1 VQLENFNYYPQ
12 NLQLASR
19 LWPRTVDPVVRK
31 WDVPTVYVFVTIIC
45 SARSRYTM
53 GCFLERIVNN
63 EFSFRPIPS
72 RKSSNSL
79 ENFLTSQKYPE
90 SLESQENVFLLV
102 FLKHFKILK
111 IVTDVCVKRMNY
123 EIITYEKNIFSRRLG
138 DIYEFYNSSR
148 FLYIYI
154 YLRRFAFIT

>member
-1 VQLENFNYYPQ
+1 
-12 NLQLASR
+12 
-19 LWPRTVDPVVRK
+19 
-31 WDVPTVYVFVTIIC
+31 
-45 SARSRYTM
+45 M

-63 EFSFRPIPS
+63 EFWFRPIPS

-123 EIITYEKNIFSRRLG
+123 EIITYEKNI
-138 DIYEFYNSSR
+138 
-148 FLYIYI
+148 
-154 YLRRFAFIT
+154 